1 MSIRLIDTAS
11 HFIMLSFL
19 APLYEI
25 ESAHVVYLTDS
36 LSGVSWEILVSY
48 SEMTRLDLNEAKL
61 YLLYTAVFLDSAV
74 ISFESSIVTLL
85 YVSEIYHL

>member
-1 MSIRLIDTAS
+1 M
-11 HFIMLSFL
+11 
-19 APLYEI
+19 
-25 ESAHVVYLTDS
+25 
-36 LSGVSWEILVSY
+36 VSY